1 MTYEEVLDW
10 IHSQLKFGIKPGIE
24 RVKWLLNELGNPHQ
38 QLTAVHV
45 VGTNGKGST
54 VNYLQTIFSSVG
66 YEVGS
71 FTSPYIMDFR
81 ERISLNGNMISKED
95 LVFLANHIKPI
106 VERLPIETGF
116 EPATEFEIITVMM
129 CYYFGKVHPVDIAF
143 IEAGLGGLYD
153 STNVFHAKAV
163 ICPSI
168 GLDHQ
173 DILGKTYQEIAHQK
187 VGVLTAGEPFIFAT
201 EKQSVEKVFLTE
213 ANEKSCPTY
222 QFDKDFFITSRDN
235 GFDFEYKNFRITNI
249 VLDMKGKHQ
258 MINASLVI
266 MTCLLLNKDFPK
278 LSADLIKL
286 GLEKSH
292 WLGRTELLSSHL
304 MIDGA
309 HNRES
314 VEALVKVMQ
323 NDYSDKKIHILFS
336 AINTKPIDD
345 MLAMLE
351 EIGELTVTSFHYPRA
366 VALDQYPQKYRKVTQ
381 FQDWLKSYQ
390 EDSETDFYLIT
401 GSLYFISEVRQYWLK
416 KNNN

>member
-1 MTYEEVLDW
+1 
-10 IHSQLKFGIKPGIE
+10 
-24 RVKWLLNELGNPHQ
+24 
-38 QLTAVHV
+38 
-45 VGTNGKGST
+45 
-54 VNYLQTIFSSVG
+54 
-66 YEVGS
+66 
-71 FTSPYIMDFR
+71 
-81 ERISLNGNMISKED
+81 
-95 LVFLANHIKPI
+95 
-106 VERLPIETGF
+106 
-116 EPATEFEIITVMM
+116 
-129 CYYFGKVHPVDIAF
+129 
-143 IEAGLGGLYD
+143 
-153 STNVFHAKAV
+153 
-163 ICPSI
+163 
-168 GLDHQ
+168 
-173 DILGKTYQEIAHQK
+173 
-187 VGVLTAGEPFIFAT
+187 
-201 EKQSVEKVFLTE
+201 
-213 ANEKSCPTY
+213 
-222 QFDKDFFITSRDN
+222 
-235 GFDFEYKNFRITNI
+235 
-249 VLDMKGKHQ
+249 MKGKHQ